1 MKSCIYFHK
10 PHLTFSQ
17 HQLQRFSRVQN
28 YIIFFKDHLTE
39 YRILS
44 YILSFSS
51 PEPIASFSRRRLGT
65 RHEGLWRHTIP
76 EVLDSST
83 SGIHVWVIKFIL
95 NTVKNMA
102 ALQQSGRN
110 HIRRVIQSFSGLP
123 SRGTEL
129 GTIKNIVFFTEE
141 RSLKKFTSF
150 GKSLIFQ
157 FTLFLAWCSEVPG
170 VKSGCFILLVSPL
183 NGRSVR

>member
-1 MKSCIYFHK
+1 M
-10 PHLTFSQ
+10 
-17 HQLQRFSRVQN
+17 
-28 YIIFFKDHLTE
+28 
-39 YRILS
+39 
-44 YILSFSS
+44 
-51 PEPIASFSRRRLGT
+51 SFSRRRLGT

-83 SGIHVWVIKFIL
+83 SGLHVWVIRSIL

-123 SRGTEL
+123 SRRTERDY
-129 GTIKNIVFFTEE
+129 KEHCRFTEE

-170 VKSGCFILLVSPL
+170 AKSGCFILLVSPL
-183 NGRSVR
+183 NVLMIARSVR

>member
-1 MKSCIYFHK
+1 M
-10 PHLTFSQ
+10 T
-17 HQLQRFSRVQN
+17 
-28 YIIFFKDHLTE
+28 
-39 YRILS
+39 
-44 YILSFSS
+44 FSS
-51 PEPIASFSRRRLGT
+51 PVPIVSFSRRRLGT

-76 EVLDSST
+76 EVLDSRT
-83 SGIHVWVIKFIL
+83 SGIHVRVIMFIL
-95 NTVKNMA
+95 SMA

-123 SRGTEL
+123 SRRTER
-129 GTIKNIVFFTEE
+129 GYKEHCRFTEE

-170 VKSGCFILLVSPL
+170 AKSGCFILLVSPL
-183 NGRSVR
+183 NVLTIGRSVR